1 MERPRDDFEP
11 TEKAKT
17 PRLDGSRI
25 LVVDDTEDIRTLLA
39 RVIERAGA
47 KVRTA
52 SSAEEALAAIGE
64 APPDLILTD
73 IGMPDADGFELLD
86 RVRRL
91 PREEV
96 RDIRAIALTGFT
108 SHGYRERC
116 LAAGFEDH
124 LAKPIDLEDLIV
136 SIARA
141 LGRGPARPRAND
153 FPRHACGFDAQAR
166 AV

>member
-11 TEKAKT
+11 TEKSSP

-25 LVVDDTEDIRTLLA
+25 LVVDDTEDIRNLLA

-73 IGMPDADGFELLD
+73 IGMPGADGFELLD
-86 RVRRL
+86 RVRHS
-91 PREEV
+91 PRTEA

-124 LAKPIDLEDLIV
+124 LAKPIDLEHLIA

-141 LGRGPARPRAND
+141 LGRGPGRPKPSD
-153 FPRHACGFDAQAR
+153 FPRRVCGFDAQAR
-166 AV
+166 AI